1 MTTKR
6 VLLLKPRG
14 FCAGVVRAI
23 DIVQIALETFGAPI
37 YVRKEIVHNSY
48 VVTDLAKKGAIFV
61 NELDEVPEGA
71 RVIYSA
77 HGVSPAVRQRAK
89 ERGLKVVDA
98 TCPLVTKV
106 HVEAI
111 KFAKQ
116 GYSLVLVGHRDHEE
130 VEGTQGEAPDVTQVV
145 STVEEVAALV
155 VPDPN
160 KVAYLT
166 QTTLSLDEA
175 RYMIEALKKKF
186 PNIVGPHAQD
196 ICYATENRQTAVKN
210 VAHGADLVLVVGSKN
225 SSNSNRLVEVSK
237 NLDTNSYLI
246 DTADAIQPEWLEGV
260 NTVAVT
266 AGASAP
272 EVLVKDVV
280 EYLQAKGYGDV
291 DEVEVMPEN
300 VRFGLPPEIVQA
312 IASAP
317 PPQLLAIRSRQ
328 RVSSESSG
336 RTWETNV
343 SKKFADRSPQ
353 HQSRRSRAMAGWTSA
368 SSMSSTAYRAKD
380 WLLGQQHADG
390 YWCGEL
396 EADVMLEADYIFMHY
411 AAGHGRSGQD
421 GAAVNEILRHQN
433 EDGGWSQYPGGP
445 SDINYG
451 VKSYLALKLMGWS
464 ADHPVMVKAREWVL
478 AHGGVVEC
486 NTFTKIYLCSLGQYD
501 YDAVPAVPPEIVLFP
516 NWFYFNIYEISSWS
530 RGILVPLSIIYAK
543 KPFKKMTPE
552 QGIDELFVGGRDECR
567 TCICAGTRRSWSAG
581 AISSS
586 SLDRMM
592 HWFERVHIRPLRK
605 VAMKK
610 AEKWMLARF
619 EKSDGLGAIY
629 PAMLNSIVAM
639 RVPGLFVGRP
649 AVDSR
654 DG

>member
-1 MTTKR
+1 MEDIRNRTFASSQPASHVRPGLVQRFARGAIDSDVAARQFSAFLATGRGILNFVTTTTLDPVDLNPAGTETAAKR

-23 DIVQIALETFGAPI
+23 DIVRIALETFGAPI

-77 HGVSPAVRQRAK
+77 HGVSPAVRQHAK
-89 ERGLKVVDA
+89 ERGLKVIDA

-130 VEGTQGEAPDVTQVV
+130 VEGTQGEAPDATQVV
-145 STVEEVAALV
+145 STLEEVAALV
-155 VPDPN
+155 VPDPD

-175 RYMIEALKKKF
+175 RYMIDALKQKF

-196 ICYATENRQTAVKN
+196 ICYATENRQVAVKQ
-210 VAHGADLVLVVGSKN
+210 VAHGADLVLVVGSAN

-246 DTADAIQPEWLEGV
+246 DSADAIDPAWLEGV

-272 EVLVKDVV
+272 EVLVQDVV
-280 EYLQAKGYGDV
+280 NYLQGKGYGSV

-317 PPQLLAIRSRQ
+317 PPQ
-328 RVSSESSG
+328 
-336 RTWETNV
+336 
-343 SKKFADRSPQ
+343 SPPP
-353 HQSRRSRAMAGWTSA
+353 GNP
-368 SSMSSTAYRAKD
+368 
-380 WLLGQQHADG
+380 
-390 YWCGEL
+390 
-396 EADVMLEADYIFMHY
+396 
-411 AAGHGRSGQD
+411 AA
-421 GAAVNEILRHQN
+421 
-433 EDGGWSQYPGGP
+433 
-445 SDINYG
+445 
-451 VKSYLALKLMGWS
+451 
-464 ADHPVMVKAREWVL
+464 
-478 AHGGVVEC
+478 
-486 NTFTKIYLCSLGQYD
+486 
-501 YDAVPAVPPEIVLFP
+501 
-516 NWFYFNIYEISSWS
+516 
-530 RGILVPLSIIYAK
+530 
-543 KPFKKMTPE
+543 
-552 QGIDELFVGGRDECR
+552 
-567 TCICAGTRRSWSAG
+567 
-581 AISSS
+581 
-586 SLDRMM
+586 
-592 HWFERVHIRPLRK
+592 
-605 VAMKK
+605 
-610 AEKWMLARF
+610 
-619 EKSDGLGAIY
+619 
-629 PAMLNSIVAM
+629 
-639 RVPGLFVGRP
+639 
-649 AVDSR
+649 
-654 DG
+654 